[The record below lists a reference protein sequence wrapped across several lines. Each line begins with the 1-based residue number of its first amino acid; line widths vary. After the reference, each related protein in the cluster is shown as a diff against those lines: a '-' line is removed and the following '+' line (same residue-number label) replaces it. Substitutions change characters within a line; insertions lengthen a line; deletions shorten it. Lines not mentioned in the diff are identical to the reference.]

1 MGDRV
6 VGRVA
11 PRSVEWF
18 VGCVPTIPT
27 RRGVIWRTPR
37 APTRRR
43 LDRKSLADETN
54 LRPQGLGGGGPRNE
68 TCGAGPRSRPAA
80 RPAIAFPPLAPARG
94 TVRVV
99 KKAREG
105 GMTHHFALVLVAD
118 GDVGVLHGDVLLR
131 ELALGL
137 LSLGLSL
144 GLGDGARDDGA
155 AGDDLPGLGGE
166 TGLCDCEGSG
176 GAVRTGVR

>member
-1 MGDRV
+1 MDHETKH
-6 VGRVA
+6 A
-11 PRSVEWF
+11 
-18 VGCVPTIPT
+18 VP
-27 RRGVIWRTPR
+27 
-37 APTRRR
+37 A
-43 LDRKSLADETN
+43 
-54 LRPQGLGGGGPRNE
+54 
-68 TCGAGPRSRPAA
+68 RSRPAA

-176 GAVRTGVR
+176 GAVRSGVR